1 MFFNRKFLS
10 AFIVFFSI
18 SSTALAAQGDVSFK
32 DIKQET
38 KDVITT
44 LQAYTKEQRQE
55 ALKTAERA
63 IQNIDSRIDQLENRI
78 DQQWDQLGDDVRS
91 ESRQALRELRK
102 DRIRL
107 AEWYGGMKE
116 GSQDAWSEMK
126 DGFNE
131 AYQSIADAWQ
141 DAEAAFDQQADNS

>member
-1 MFFNRKFLS
+1 MFFNRNFLS
-10 AFIVFFSI
+10 AFIVLFSV
-18 SSTALAAQGDVSFK
+18 SSTVLAAQDDVSVK

-44 LQAYTKEQRQE
+44 LQAYTNEQKQE
-55 ALKTAERA
+55 ALKTAEQA
-63 IQNIDSRIDQLENRI
+63 IQNIDSRIDQLENRM
-78 DQQWDQLGDDVRS
+78 DQQWDQLGEDVRS

-116 GSQDAWSEMK
+116 GSHDAWSEMK